1 MNPNASTAPSAPQSS
16 GARRVVQPT
25 DDAKRVMSAFS
36 FVGAKAASAAKA
48 VRGVKISN
56 PAVQIQAR
64 VRGKLARQKS
74 GALRAAQAAA
84 ASQAFMVAM
93 ETGFGKVDVLKFG
106 ASESARNAS
115 KRLWCSWVMFYKNES
130 GWIELEHGGVGFGHD
145 NIRQHV
151 AKMAEGV
158 EPSTEVGKELM
169 EQANAVEDAGMAD
182 SLRSAIRSMEAAF
195 ASVGRKSGESSK
207 LAKVPDASTPESV
220 RAQLSAAFLRP
231 KKEEAAAVADLG
243 AVMNS
248 ILGSAEGADK
258 LVDVLVSSLEPA
270 PPTDEEMVV
279 LRRLQDN
286 WADKGGMEA
295 YAVASVWLAALF
307 VRTERCIAARSR
319 LNDVVRAMSPEQL
332 AELQAPAARLVA
344 TELPAL
350 LQSLE
355 DVAMVLQKYEKDIVV
370 QENATR
376 GAKGLSAG
384 LSVVGT
390 GMAFTPLMPVGL
402 GLLAAGAVVGIGTA
416 TGDAIGQNAQKEGVK
431 DKLKKLSAAQEKVEH
446 QLRALI
452 AYSFPNV
459 PPEEFVAASMPMR
472 FAEPLPEDVAGK
484 IALYAGGAAAR
495 VAAPVLM
502 RVGFTVTSRSLLVL
516 GAAFSTGDFV
526 HSVLTNSPNR
536 EVLRKV
542 HGFLEGEA
550 ETFRAWWVLL
560 CHWASL
566 GQQGEQSDQA
576 SSGEWRGADEAVNV
590 NHELRSSMMS
600 AMESKLSHLT
610 SPVQRGSMKGIDPKP
625 LEQDTPAVSA
635 KAPPAPAPVEAC
647 PAPPEAA
654 ATGLGALGAVAGAE
668 TEAAEEVA
676 AEEEAAEE
684 PVASVDL
691 G

>member
-1 MNPNASTAPSAPQSS
+1 
-16 GARRVVQPT
+16 
-25 DDAKRVMSAFS
+25 
-36 FVGAKAASAAKA
+36 
-48 VRGVKISN
+48 
-56 PAVQIQAR
+56 
-64 VRGKLARQKS
+64 
-74 GALRAAQAAA
+74 
-84 ASQAFMVAM
+84 
-93 ETGFGKVDVLKFG
+93 
-106 ASESARNAS
+106 
-115 KRLWCSWVMFYKNES
+115 
-130 GWIELEHGGVGFGHD
+130 
-145 NIRQHV
+145 
-151 AKMAEGV
+151 
-158 EPSTEVGKELM
+158 M

-195 ASVGRKSGESSK
+195 ASAGRKSGESSK
-207 LAKVPDASTPESV
+207 LPKVPDASTPESV
-220 RAQLSAAFLRP
+220 RAQLSAAFHRP

-332 AELQAPAARLVA
+332 AELQAPASRLVA

-402 GLLAAGAVVGIGTA
+402 GLLAAGAVVGISTA

-459 PPEEFVAASMPMR
+459 PPDEFVAASMPMR

-484 IALYAGGAAAR
+484 IALYAGSAAAR

-542 HGFLEGEA
+542 HASAHHGVSPLPTAPTVRSCARCSVSLNARTHLKCMQVLTTASLPSPQVHGFLEGEA

-560 CHWASL
+560 CHWANL
-566 GQQGEQSDQA
+566 GQQGEQSDLA
-576 SSGEWRGADEAVNV
+576 SSGEGGGADEAV

-600 AMESKLSHLT
+600 AMESKLSHLAVT
-610 SPVQRGSMKGIDPKP
+610 SPVQRGSVRGIDPKS
-625 LEQDTPAVSA
+625 LDQETPAASA
-635 KAPPAPAPVEAC
+635 K
-647 PAPPEAA
+647 APPEAA
-654 ATGLGALGAVAGAE
+654 ATGLDALGPAWTRGELERPAGEKDMGGWKAAVFTEEQQARLGIDAEGHPAPTPVARQTTQALTAELLAAAVAGAE
-668 TEAAEEVA
+668 KEAAEEAA

-684 PVASVDL
+684 PVASVASVASVDL